1 MIALNAQ
8 IGCNCPDGLMTARS
22 PLAILLKVVRLKT
35 RAMIKKLLRATINY
49 KESIFM
55 SGYKNILKELLKEVV
70 AELFSGCL
78 ISAENTESGFYCD
91 FDLSSPLNADGINA
105 INAWLSELDISC
117 AYELSGFS
125 GAYLDGDANKK
136 MLQRIYVTAFETP
149 DELKQHQKKLSIAA
163 EHNHKKLGSQLGL
176 FSTSE
181 EVGQGLVLWHP
192 KGATIRFLL
201 EQFSQAAHLLNGYQ
215 WSYTPHIGRSELWK
229 TSGHLDNFRD
239 LMYSPLDIDGE
250 EYYLKPM
257 NCPFHFIIYNN
268 ETRSYRD
275 LPIRMAEFGTVYRY
289 ELSGTLNGLTRV
301 RGFTQDDAHIICTPE
316 QVESEVA
323 FALKF
328 SLYILQA
335 FGLTKFKSYVSTK
348 PKNKSIG
355 TDEQWDIA
363 TEVLKKAVV
372 SAGLEYEID
381 DGGGAF
387 YGPKIDLK
395 LYDSLGREWQ
405 CSTIQ
410 FDFNLPER
418 FKMKYIG
425 SDGKKHAPYIVHRAL
440 FGSIERF
447 FAMLIEHYKGNFPLW
462 YAPVQFAIIPI
473 NHFHNA
479 YCKKLE
485 IALKR
490 KGLRVEAD
498 YTENHMR
505 EKIKRFESDK
515 IPFMLVVGDKDIDAG
530 GFSVRSRKDGNLGLM
545 KLDLLME
552 HIQDE
557 IEQGNPKY
565 IMEE

>member
-1 MIALNAQ
+1 MPNFKNNLIE
-8 IGCNCPDGLMTARS
+8 LMRK
-22 PLAILLKVVRLKT
+22 AI
-35 RAMIKKLLRATINY
+35 
-49 KESIFM
+49 
-55 SGYKNILKELLKEVV
+55 
-70 AELFSGCL
+70 AELFAGDMVFNK
-78 ISAENTESGFYCD
+78 ITGSGFYCD
-91 FDLSSPLNADGINA
+91 FDIPDSLNPEKIAIVNDWLSSKNV
-105 INAWLSELDISC
+105 SCFYEIS
-117 AYELSGFS
+117 SFS
-125 GAYLDGDANKK
+125 GAYLGGDSDNK
-136 MLQRIYVTAFETP
+136 MVQRIYVTAFETLG
-149 DELKQHQKKLSIAA
+149 ELKEHQQKLAIAA
-163 EHNHKKLGSQLGL
+163 EHDHKRIGSQLAL

-181 EVGQGLVLWHP
+181 EIGQGLPLWHP

-215 WSYTPHIGRSELWK
+215 WAYTPHIGRSELWK
-229 TSGHLDNFRD
+229 TSGHLDNFKES
-239 LMYSPLDIDGE
+239 MYSPLDIDGE

-257 NCPFHFIIYNN
+257 NCPFHFLIYNS

-289 ELSGTLNGLTRV
+289 EMSGTLSGLTRV

-335 FGLTKFKSYVSTK
+335 FGLTEFKAYVSTR
-348 PKNKSIG
+348 PKKKSIG
-355 TDEQWDIA
+355 TDGQWDTA
-363 TEVLKKAVV
+363 TEVLRTAVV

-410 FDFNLPER
+410 FDFNLPIR
-418 FKMKYIG
+418 FNMKYIG
-425 SDGKKHAPYIVHRAL
+425 SDGKKHTPYIVHRAL

-447 FAMLIEHYKGNFPLW
+447 FAVITEHYKGDFPLW
-462 YAPVQFAIIPI
+462 FAPVQFAIVPI
-473 NHFHNA
+473 SSQHNA
-479 YCKKLE
+479 YCRKLE

-490 KGLRVEAD
+490 KAFRVEGD
-498 YTENHMR
+498 YTENNMHK
-505 EKIKRFESDK
+505 KIKRFESNK
-515 IPFMLVVGDKDIDAG
+515 IPYMLIVGDKDIEAG
-530 GFSVRSRKDGNLGLM
+530 GFSVRSRKTGNLGLM
-545 KLDLLME
+545 TLEALVG
-552 HIQDE
+552 HVYDE
-557 IEQGNPKY
+557 IEIGKPQY